1 MSYESNPDRYNTFIQ
16 GIISDETDCAFLLT
30 SCIQSIVNGRDVYAG
45 TEMHEGHVKRGIETL
60 EGIKSSLEHYKKGL
74 DDTREKIISNIIEV
88 TIPEGII
95 LMNKSLDKSIN
106 VNNE

>member
-45 TEMHEGHVKRGIETL
+45 TEMHDGHVKRGIETL
-60 EGIKSSLEHYKKGL
+60 EGIKSSLEHYKNGL
-74 DDTREKIISNIIEV
+74 DDTREKIISNIIDV

-95 LMNKSLDKSIN
+95 LMNKSLNESIN